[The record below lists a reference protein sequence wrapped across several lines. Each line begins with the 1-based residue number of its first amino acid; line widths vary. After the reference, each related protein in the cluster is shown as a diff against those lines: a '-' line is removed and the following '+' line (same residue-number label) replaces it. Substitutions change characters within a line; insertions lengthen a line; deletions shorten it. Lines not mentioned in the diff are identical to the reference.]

1 MANLPRITA
10 VPSDECNLER
20 NKMRLG
26 REVLG
31 EDGLLKRHQFLD
43 LELSKTQEEPAASLK
58 DRVNPPEL
66 LANARKL
73 LFSAV

>member
-20 NKMRLG
+20 NKMRLR

-31 EDGLLKRHQFLD
+31 KDGLLKRHQFLES
-43 LELSKTQEEPAASLK
+43 ELSKTQEELAANRK
-58 DRVNPPEL
+58 DLVDV
-66 LANARKL
+66 
-73 LFSAV
+73 FSE